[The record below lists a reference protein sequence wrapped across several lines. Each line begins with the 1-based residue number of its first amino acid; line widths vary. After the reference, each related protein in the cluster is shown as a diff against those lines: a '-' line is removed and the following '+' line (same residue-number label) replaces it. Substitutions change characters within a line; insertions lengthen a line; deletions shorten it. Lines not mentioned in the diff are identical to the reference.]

1 MKISI
6 IDIGTQ
12 SLKHYIF
19 EVDGFSKKLI
29 HYKRYSDA
37 NLGES
42 DPLGKEA
49 MDRTIKILQECLLA
63 NKSLKVDKLDILGT
77 EILRKANNAHEFVS
91 AVKVLSGHEIG
102 IISHDLEAQYL
113 YEGFVNIVP
122 ENFMF
127 AAMNIGGGSTEVVI
141 GDKTSL
147 SVSKKIPFG
156 VKFLRKSFSKD
167 NVIDWDAVDNY
178 LDKNINFEHKVENAF
193 VTGVLDF
200 ISTVGPHLGFKFEE
214 NNIPNHPIKFTLDSY
229 VSFLEILRNTSVE
242 RLKEL
247 YPKDPGFGENF
258 AIGQSVYA
266 ATARKLEAKNII
278 PSNNDLTDGV
288 IYNILKWYF

>member
-12 SLKHYIF
+12 SLKHYVF

-42 DPLGKEA
+42 DPLGREA
-49 MDRTIKILQECLLA
+49 MDRTIKILQECLSA

-91 AVKVLSGHEIG
+91 AVKALSGHEIG

-122 ENFMF
+122 ENFVF
-127 AAMNIGGGSTEVVI
+127 TAMNIGGGSTEVVI
-141 GDKTSL
+141 GDKANL
-147 SVSKKIPFG
+147 SASKKIPFG
-156 VKFLRKSFSKD
+156 VKFLKKSFSKD

-178 LDKNINFEHKVENAF
+178 LDKNIDLNQKVESAF

-214 NNIPNHPIKFTLDSY
+214 NNIPNHPIKVTLDLY
-229 VSFLEILRNTSVE
+229 VSFLNVLRNTPTDK
-242 RLKEL
+242 LKEL

-258 AIGQSVYA
+258 AMGQSVYVA
-266 ATARKLEAKNII
+266 IARKLEAKNII

-288 IYNILKWYF
+288 IYNILK